1 MPKSNIAIVTDTN
14 SGIFP
19 EEGQKLG
26 ITVIRMPFF
35 LNGKQ
40 YYENDDLSAKDFF
53 ETMENNPNIEFSTS
67 MPATGEIY
75 TIWTEL
81 LKNHDEVVY
90 IPMSSGLSSSCA
102 AASQIA
108 MEFDGKVQVV
118 NNQRISLTQTQSVLD
133 AITLKNQGKSA
144 KEIKAILEEQKYDSS
159 IYISV
164 GSLDYLKKGGRVTPA
179 AALLGGMLKIKP
191 VLQIQGEKLD
201 SFAKS
206 HGIKAAKKTMIKAIK
221 KDLDGRFK
229 EYADK
234 DEMRVFIAYTYT
246 DEQIIQ
252 EWLDEVQTAFPKHKI
267 VAQQLSLSISCHT
280 GPGCLA
286 IGCARIIK

>member
-1 MPKSNIAIVTDTN
+1 MPRSNIAIVTDTN

-81 LKNHDEVVY
+81 LKDHDEVVY

-102 AASQIA
+102 TASQIA
-108 MEFDGKVQVV
+108 MEFEGKV
-118 NNQRISLTQTQSVLD
+118 
-133 AITLKNQGKSA
+133 
-144 KEIKAILEEQKYDSS
+144 
-159 IYISV
+159 
-164 GSLDYLKKGGRVTPA
+164 
-179 AALLGGMLKIKP
+179 
-191 VLQIQGEKLD
+191 
-201 SFAKS
+201 
-206 HGIKAAKKTMIKAIK
+206 
-221 KDLDGRFK
+221 
-229 EYADK
+229 
-234 DEMRVFIAYTYT
+234 
-246 DEQIIQ
+246 
-252 EWLDEVQTAFPKHKI
+252 
-267 VAQQLSLSISCHT
+267 
-280 GPGCLA
+280 
-286 IGCARIIK
+286 